1 MHRTLLTLVLIVA
14 FRQIG
19 WAHQPAFQ
27 MVSLK
32 QIGQTWQLVYSE
44 TNATK
49 EDVHFEPKDS
59 MPYLS
64 VTIDGRP
71 LPLNADRPQ
80 HYQDGMEVSLCTLP
94 AAESLVIRFLAK
106 SEDAKST
113 RIFRLAS
120 IQGDSYSSF
129 LKKNNQFIRLDFTD
143 GKWQINT
150 TEQQPSQGLPLLSLA
165 LAVVGIVIFYKWFSI
180 RATSH
185 KGTTLL
191 HLNN

>member
-1 MHRTLLTLVLIVA
+1 MHRVLLTQVLVVA
-14 FRQIG
+14 IQLIG

-49 EDVHFEPKDS
+49 EGAHFEPMDF

-71 LPLNADRPQ
+71 LPLNAGRPQ
-80 HYQDGMEVSLCTLP
+80 LYRDGMEVSLCTLP
-94 AAESLVIRFLAK
+94 TAESLTIRFIAK
-106 SEDAKST
+106 NKDAQST
-113 RIFRLAS
+113 RIFRLAC

-129 LKKNNQFIRLDFTD
+129 LKKNNQIIQLDFKD
-143 GKWQINT
+143 GKWQINSV
-150 TEQQPSQGLPLLSLA
+150 EQHPSRGLPLLL
-165 LAVVGIVIFYKWFSI
+165 LGLVIVGTVVLCKWFI
-180 RATSH
+180 MGNASH
-185 KGTTLL
+185 KGATLH